1 MIGWR
6 AKIGLLVPSVNT
18 VLEPEMVKLCS
29 GLINQGL
36 AIYSTRLYVPSEDI
50 SEGKQEEVLELLAE
64 QIEKGA
70 RELEA
75 AKVHVMLYGCTSGSF
90 FKGADWDKEI
100 IRRIERVPKVFA
112 VTPATGMLEALE
124 TLGVKKVSVATPYS
138 EAMNRK
144 LEEFLQ
150 FHGFQV
156 LNIDGLRC
164 TSVHEIARFP
174 KSIVY
179 ELARG
184 VNTPDAESV
193 LISCTNFPTIDII
206 EALEKD
212 LGKPVIT
219 ANQALLWS
227 ALRKLGVHGSI
238 EGYGQLLENF

>member
-29 GLINQGL
+29 RLINEGL
-36 AIYSTRLYVPSEDI
+36 AIYSTRLLTKSEDV
-50 SEGKQEEVLELLAE
+50 SEGKAEEGLELLAE
-64 QIEKGA
+64 QIEKGV

-100 IRRIERVPKVFA
+100 IRKIEGVAKVFA
-112 VTPATGMLEALE
+112 VTAATGMLEALE
-124 TLGVKKVSVATPYS
+124 TLGIKKVSVATPYS
-138 EAMNRK
+138 EAMNMK

-156 LNIDGLRC
+156 LNIDGLRY
-164 TSVHEIARFP
+164 TNVHEAAQVHE
-174 KSIVY
+174 STVY
-179 ELARG
+179 ELVRG

-193 LISCTNFPTIDII
+193 FISCTNFPAIDII
-206 EALEKD
+206 EVLEKD

-227 ALRKLGVHGSI
+227 ALRKLGIHGSI
-238 EGYGQLLENF
+238 EGYGQLLKNF

>member
-18 VLEPEMVKLCS
+18 VLEPEMAKLCS
-29 GLINQGL
+29 GLIDQGL
-36 AIYSTRLYVPSEDI
+36 AIYSTRLHIPSEDI

-100 IRRIERVPKVFA
+100 IRRIERVSKVFA

-124 TLGVKKVSVATPYS
+124 TLGIKNVSVATPYS

-164 TSVHEIARFP
+164 TNVHEIAQFP

-238 EGYGQLLENF
+238 EGYGQLLKNF

>member
-36 AIYSTRLYVPSEDI
+36 AIYSTRLHTHSEDI

-124 TLGVKKVSVATPYS
+124 TLGIKKVSVATPYS

-150 FHGFQV
+150 FHGVQV

-164 TSVHEIARFP
+164 TNVHETARFP

-184 VNTPDAESV
+184 VNTPDAGSV